1 MAAQQ
6 QLLLLLFSH
15 TQDYLSESDS
25 MVALH
30 DQVRDVCLSVCI
42 FACCMCVLVCAQAW
56 EHVCVCV
63 CMKGA
68 RVAIFYLLLLR
79 NLWYVFENE

>member
-63 CMKGA
+63 CV
-68 RVAIFYLLLLR
+68 RVCVCVHERSTCSHFLSSPPT
-79 NLWYVFENE
+79 